1 MLSAAIIVA
10 IAVAALVCADRV
22 AASITRHRVARLI
35 GAAWH
40 TPSAPDVRISGP
52 FLVHLVVGVFRQ
64 VELSLPA
71 FTAGGMDLL
80 DLKASLTAVRAPM
93 RRLLARDG
101 LIIGEVSASFAIPF
115 AALNKLVP
123 AGFAV
128 RRHRRELEIYSP
140 MLALPVAGTV
150 EIDADLRH
158 IRVTPRVA
166 GVPSL
171 VGFQV
176 DLPALPPLVSI
187 ASITVTD
194 TALALSVTGQQVPI
208 AAAKRAK
215 TNPRATSRAG
225 WMRPWRAD

>member
-171 VGFQV
+171 
-176 DLPALPPLVSI
+176 PALPPLVSI